1 MTELKK
7 HSRQIASVFLTS
19 ALIACLL
26 FIAACGQKAGNSAA
40 DNSANGA
47 GNSTNGTGPLKKS
60 LNVADQAAAIRTL
73 QTIYSAQ
80 TQYMLSHGEEYG
92 TLEQLAQEN
101 FLDQRFK
108 SASPVVEGYAF
119 TLKRMPKSDSM
130 PSQYTVNADPK
141 ADDPANTSGAQHL
154 YIDSTSNVVHAN
166 PSKPATVMDTPLQ

>member
-7 HSRQIASVFLTS
+7 YSRRIVKVSLTS
-19 ALIACLL
+19 ALMACLL
-26 FIAACGQKAGNSAA
+26 FIAACGQKV

-47 GNSTNGTGPLKKS
+47 GNSANGTGPYRKS
-60 LNVADQAAAIRTL
+60 FNVADQAAAIRTL

-141 ADDPANTSGAQHL
+141 MDDPANTSGAQHL
-154 YIDSTSNVVHAN
+154 YLDSTSNVVHAN
-166 PSKPATVMDTPLQ
+166 PKQSATVMDAPLQP

>member
-1 MTELKK
+1 MIDLKK
-7 HSRQIASVFLTS
+7 HSQQSVRLS
-19 ALIACLL
+19 LAGVLVLCLL
-26 FIAACGQKAGNSAA
+26 LIAACGQKASNSAA
-40 DNSANGA
+40 DNSANG
-47 GNSTNGTGPLKKS
+47 TGPYRKS

-119 TLKRMPKSDSM
+119 TLKIMPK
-130 PSQYTVNADPK
+130 
-141 ADDPANTSGAQHL
+141 
-154 YIDSTSNVVHAN
+154 
-166 PSKPATVMDTPLQ
+166 

>member
-7 HSRQIASVFLTS
+7 YSRRIVSISLTS
-19 ALIACLL
+19 GLIACLL
-26 FIAACGQKAGNSAA
+26 FIVACGQKAGNSAS
-40 DNSANGA
+40 DNSANG
-47 GNSTNGTGPLKKS
+47 TGPYRKS

-80 TQYMLSHGEEYG
+80 AQYMLSHGEEYG

-108 SASPVVEGYAF
+108 SASPVVEGYTF

-141 ADDPANTSGAQHL
+141 ADDTANTSGAQHL

-166 PSKPATVMDTPLQ
+166 PGKPATVMDTPLQP